1 MDTKDW
7 IIVVATVLGPILAV
21 QAQKAVESF
30 RERRNRKTWVF
41 TQLMATR
48 AARVSAEHVQALNM
62 IDIVFFGIRT
72 LGIRHRTKAEQNVL
86 DSWREYHDHLGIKV
100 DGEGLIIWN
109 VAGDEL
115 FINLLFA
122 MSTDVGYTF
131 DRVQLKRGAYSPI
144 AHGDLELEQATLRKA
159 AIKVLTSAT
168 PLKMELVSVPVNAE
182 VAAQNQET
190 MRRLNVALEG
200 GALQIRPA
208 ITKEIDP

>member
-1 MDTKDW
+1 
-7 IIVVATVLGPILAV
+7 
-21 QAQKAVESF
+21 
-30 RERRNRKTWVF
+30 
-41 TQLMATR
+41 
-48 AARVSAEHVQALNM
+48 
-62 IDIVFFGIRT
+62 
-72 LGIRHRTKAEQNVL
+72 
-86 DSWREYHDHLGIKV
+86 
-100 DGEGLIIWN
+100 
-109 VAGDEL
+109 
-115 FINLLFA
+115 

-144 AHGDLELEQATLRKA
+144 AHGDLELEQATFRKA